1 MANINI
7 TCRPADPLKVKAEA
21 CFSRNRE
28 DTIKH
33 DGARR

>member
-1 MANINI
+1 MANVDI
-7 TCRPADPLKVKAEA
+7 TCRLADPIEVKAEA